1 MLHESHWFFL
11 NFSEFICCQTHNVE
25 LTEEVKRLKE
35 NEEEQQ
41 KALRALEQATT
52 KMETEKIKQQ
62 AEAVR
67 YRATVTGLLYGVFL
81 LRVVKSNARWSQ
93 RPIRTKKYHK
103 GPMRTRSKSQQ
114 TVQSSCQCEWP
125 VRDWFQFSIW
135 LVTESVVQVISINQK
150 L

>member
-1 MLHESHWFFL
+1 M
-11 NFSEFICCQTHNVE
+11 
-25 LTEEVKRLKE
+25 KE

-114 TVQSSCQCEWP
+114 TVQSSCQCE
-125 VRDWFQFSIW
+125 
-135 LVTESVVQVISINQK
+135 
-150 L
+150 